1 MLKFTINTFLD
12 LRLEDR
18 RTNIYINNKLF
29 MHCKYILL
37 DIPIDKFEHFKW
49 FDSIDEF
56 VEKIDG
62 HFESSGDTM
71 VKISP
76 KTIFWAHCSNLQVW
90 YENDYNSCLLHRNLA
105 FPLLKVLTKAGDKL
119 AASVFKE
126 EVAKRFENSN
136 IKVNQ
141 FLLNNRYLDYL
152 NKDELSILLV
162 QTKSNLINSVI
173 SQLKKFMKSPLV
185 NYREIK
191 ELIDIL
197 LFIDLKYDQNYIFWV
212 LNNLNKKFRIH
223 FARFLTLHLNY
234 KEFNDYKIPYGKF
247 ITYFEEVLNYL
258 YEKCPEINEF
268 LKVIDSGFINSSLSL
283 DEKRSYGN
291 VLYL

>member
-1 MLKFTINTFLD
+1 MQKFTINAFLD
-12 LRLEDR
+12 LRLEDG
-18 RTNIYINNKLF
+18 RTNIYVNNKLF

-37 DIPIDKFEHFKW
+37 NIPIDKIEDFERI
-49 FDSIDEF
+49 DSIDEI
-56 VEKIDG
+56 VEIIDG
-62 HFESSGDTM
+62 HFKISGENQ

-105 FPLLKVLTKAGDKL
+105 FPLVKALTKAGDKL

-141 FLLNNRYLDYL
+141 FLLNNRYLDCL

-197 LFIDLKYDQNYIFWV
+197 LFIDLKYDQKYIFCV
-212 LNNLNKKFRIH
+212 LNNLNKKFRTH

-234 KEFNDYKIPYGKF
+234 KEFDNYKIPYGKF

-258 YEKCPEINEF
+258 YETYPEINEF

-283 DEKRSYGN
+283 DEKRSYGY
-291 VLYL
+291 VSYL

>member
-1 MLKFTINTFLD
+1 MLKFTINAFLD
-12 LRLEDR
+12 LRLEDG
-18 RTNIYINNKLF
+18 RTNIYVKNKLF
-29 MHCKYILL
+29 MHCKYIILS
-37 DIPIDKFEHFKW
+37 IPIDKFEDFERI
-49 FDSIDEF
+49 DSIDDF

-62 HFESSGDTM
+62 YFEISGDKK

-105 FPLLKVLTKAGDKL
+105 FPLVKALTKAGDKL

-126 EVAKRFENSN
+126 EVAKRFESSN

-141 FLLNNRYLDYL
+141 FLLNNRYLDCL

-162 QTKSNLINSVI
+162 QTKSNLINRVI

-197 LFIDLKYDQNYIFWV
+197 LFIDLKYDQKYIFCV
-212 LNNLNKKFRIH
+212 LNNLNKKFRTH

-234 KEFNDYKIPYGKF
+234 KEFDNYKIPYGKF

-258 YEKCPEINEF
+258 YETYPEINEF

-283 DEKRSYGN
+283 DEKRSYGY
-291 VLYL
+291 VSYL

>member
-1 MLKFTINTFLD
+1 MLKFTINAFLD
-12 LRLEDR
+12 LRLEDG
-18 RTNIYINNKLF
+18 RTNIYVNNKLF

-37 DIPIDKFEHFKW
+37 NIPIDKIEDFERI
-49 FDSIDEF
+49 DSIDEI
-56 VEKIDG
+56 VEIIDG
-62 HFESSGDTM
+62 HFEISGENQ

-105 FPLLKVLTKAGDKL
+105 FPLVKALTKAGDKL

-126 EVAKRFENSN
+126 EVAKRFESSN
-136 IKVNQ
+136 IKMNQ
-141 FLLNNRYLDYL
+141 FLLNNRYLDCL

-173 SQLKKFMKSPLV
+173 SQLKKFMKMPLV

-197 LFIDLKYDQNYIFWV
+197 LFIDLKYDQKYIFCV
-212 LNNLNKKFRIH
+212 LNNLNKKFRTH

-234 KEFNDYKIPYGKF
+234 KEFDNYKIPYGKF

-258 YEKCPEINEF
+258 YEIYPEINEF

-283 DEKRSYGN
+283 DEKRSYGY
-291 VLYL
+291 VSYL

>member
-1 MLKFTINTFLD
+1 MLKFTINAFFD
-12 LRLEDR
+12 LRLEDG
-18 RTNIYINNKLF
+18 RTNIYVNNKLF

-37 DIPIDKFEHFKW
+37 NIPIDKFEDFERI
-49 FDSIDEF
+49 DSIDEF

-62 HFESSGDTM
+62 QFEISGDNKI
-71 VKISP
+71 KISP

-90 YENDYNSCLLHRNLA
+90 YENDYNSCLIHRNLA
-105 FPLLKVLTKAGDKL
+105 FPLLKELTKAGDKL

-126 EVAKRFENSN
+126 EVAKRFESSN

-141 FLLNNRYLDYL
+141 FLLNNRYLDCL
-152 NKDELSILLV
+152 NKEELNILLV

-173 SQLKKFMKSPLV
+173 SQLKESMKSPLV

-197 LFIDLKYDQNYIFWV
+197 LFIDLKYDQNYIFCV
-212 LNNLNKKFRIH
+212 LNNLNEKFRTH
-223 FARFLTLHLNY
+223 FARFLILHLNY
-234 KEFNDYKIPYGKF
+234 KEFDNYKIPYGKF

-258 YEKCPEINEF
+258 YENYPEINEF
-268 LKVIDSGFINSSLSL
+268 LKVIDSGFINNSFSL
-283 DEKRSYGN
+283 DEKYSYGY
-291 VLYL
+291 VSYL

>member
-12 LRLEDR
+12 LRLEDG

-37 DIPIDKFEHFKW
+37 DIPIDKFEDFKW

-258 YEKCPEINEF
+258 YEKYPEINEF
-268 LKVIDSGFINSSLSL
+268 LKIIDSGFINSSLSL

-291 VLYL
+291 VSYL

>member
-12 LRLEDR
+12 LRLEDG

-37 DIPIDKFEHFKW
+37 DIPIDKFEDFKW

-62 HFESSGDTM
+62 HFESSGDNM

-191 ELIDIL
+191 ELID
-197 LFIDLKYDQNYIFWV
+197 
-212 LNNLNKKFRIH
+212 
-223 FARFLTLHLNY
+223 
-234 KEFNDYKIPYGKF
+234 
-247 ITYFEEVLNYL
+247 
-258 YEKCPEINEF
+258 
-268 LKVIDSGFINSSLSL
+268 
-283 DEKRSYGN
+283 N
-291 VLYL
+291 VR